1 MDNDWKTELK
11 NCNICGI
18 SDTTLLWK
26 KDSFHYVQC
35 NQCGLVYINPHLKME
50 EVQTLYKTG
59 FQSKVDK
66 KKAES
71 TSTKYNQLLNS
82 FDKYKNNN
90 RILDIGC
97 FNGAFLNAAK
107 KLSWTVYG
115 TEISADAVELAKIN
129 TNGGDIRVGELED
142 ISFPA
147 DYFDVITMR
156 DVIEHLPD
164 PNKTL
169 KEIHRILRTNG
180 LLYFDTPNFN
190 SLERFVR
197 QKKLHTIFPW
207 HFYYFTSH
215 TISRILMETGYND
228 VVCFSAGFGSF
239 STFNPLASL
248 KEDGNIAQRSNNL
261 QARFIGYIKKI
272 RVVVIVYRLI
282 MTLFNY
288 FFQLLSKIGINFG
301 AHLIVNAKKPI
312 INSEIND

>member
-1 MDNDWKTELK
+1 MA
-11 NCNICGI
+11 
-18 SDTTLLWK
+18 
-26 KDSFHYVQC
+26 
-35 NQCGLVYINPHLKME
+35 

-71 TSTKYNQLLNS
+71 TSTKYNQLLNE

-169 KEIHRILRTNG
+169 REIHRILRPNG

-228 VVCFSAGFGSF
+228 VVCFSAGFGTF